1 MYQMRKEE
9 GQEMKEFDAKKFL
22 KKLFELSGSEEGAKV
37 VVKDIKKKEEN
48 QEEKKERVAI

>member
-1 MYQMRKEE
+1 
-9 GQEMKEFDAKKFL
+9 MKEFDAKKFL